1 MRLRWLP
8 ILAPAVLGL
17 ILSLILNKTNVT
29 NPILYLRADL
39 GTLILIMGVS
49 LTVLAAVAMLLIDWV
64 ERQRLKNFLEAADER
79 RRFLRRLDHELKNP
93 LTAIMAGLANVSAA
107 TNKERRQDGLES
119 VQAQVRRLSQLVAEL
134 RKLSDLEIR
143 ELDLTPVDI
152 GELLQEVLALAE
164 DQPESKDRQISL
176 SVPQVPWP
184 LPKIMADRD
193 LLFLAVHNLFDNALK
208 FTQSGARVEVRA
220 QEDGAHVRLQLVGQ
234 LARPPQELERYRQ
247 DPPVYLFCDDPYWAW
262 CVYHGPK
269 SCPIDAD
276 SRKCPRRPSHHRCT
290 WSPGRTGVPGAASH
304 GRSGPSAWRRCS
316 PRDGPGRW
324 PRRSR

>member
-17 ILSLILNKTNVT
+17 ILSLILNLTNVT

-49 LTVLAAVAMLLIDWV
+49 LTVLAAIVMLLIDWV
-64 ERQRLKNFLEAADER
+64 ERQRLKNLLEAADER

-93 LTAIMAGLANVSAA
+93 LTAIMAGLANVAAA
-107 TNKERRQDGLES
+107 TNKDRRQDGLQS

-143 ELDLTPVDI
+143 ELDLTPVDV

-220 QEDGAHVRLQLVGQ
+220 QEDGAHVVIEVADTGPGIPESDVAHIWEELFRGNS
-234 LARPPQELERYRQ
+234 AR
-247 DPPVYLFCDDPYWAW
+247 
-262 CVYHGPK
+262 
-269 SCPIDAD
+269 
-276 SRKCPRRPSHHRCT
+276 
-290 WSPGRTGVPGAASH
+290 GVPG
-304 GRSGPSAWRRCS
+304 SGLGLALVRAIVARHN
-316 PRDGPGRW
+316 GQVHL
-324 PRRSR
+324 RSRPGQGTVFSMRLPLGEGSRR

>member
-17 ILSLILNKTNVT
+17 IVSLILNQTNVT
-29 NPILYLRADL
+29 NPIVYLRADL

-49 LTVLAAVAMLLIDWV
+49 LTILAAVVMLLIDWV
-64 ERQRLKNFLEAADER
+64 ERQRLKNLLEAADER

-107 TNKERRQDGLES
+107 TNKDQRQDGLES

-143 ELDLTPVDI
+143 ELDLTPVDV

-176 SVPQVPWP
+176 SVPQAPWP

-208 FTQSGARVEVRA
+208 FTQAGARVEVRA
-220 QEDGAHVRLQLVGQ
+220 QEDAAHVVIEVADTGPGIPESDVAHIWEELFRGNS
-234 LARPPQELERYRQ
+234 AR
-247 DPPVYLFCDDPYWAW
+247 
-262 CVYHGPK
+262 
-269 SCPIDAD
+269 
-276 SRKCPRRPSHHRCT
+276 
-290 WSPGRTGVPGAASH
+290 GVPG
-304 GRSGPSAWRRCS
+304 SGLGLALVRAIVARH
-316 PRDGPGRW
+316 DGEVYL
-324 PRRSR
+324 RSRPGQGTVFSMRLPLGEGSRR

>member
-1 MRLRWLP
+1 
-8 ILAPAVLGL
+8 VLGL
-17 ILSLILNKTNVT
+17 IVSLILNQTNVT
-29 NPILYLRADL
+29 NPIVYLRADL

-49 LTVLAAVAMLLIDWV
+49 LTILAAVVMLLIDWV
-64 ERQRLKNFLEAADER
+64 ERQRLKNLLEAADER

-107 TNKERRQDGLES
+107 TNKDQRQDGLES

-143 ELDLTPVDI
+143 ELDLTPVDV

-176 SVPQVPWP
+176 SVPQAPWP

-208 FTQSGARVEVRA
+208 FTQAGARVEVRA
-220 QEDGAHVRLQLVGQ
+220 QEDAAHVVIEVADTGPGIPESDVAHIWEELFRGNS
-234 LARPPQELERYRQ
+234 AR
-247 DPPVYLFCDDPYWAW
+247 
-262 CVYHGPK
+262 
-269 SCPIDAD
+269 
-276 SRKCPRRPSHHRCT
+276 
-290 WSPGRTGVPGAASH
+290 GVPG
-304 GRSGPSAWRRCS
+304 SGLGLALVRAIVARH
-316 PRDGPGRW
+316 DGEVYL
-324 PRRSR
+324 RSRPGQGTVFSMRLPLGEGSRR

>member
-17 ILSLILNKTNVT
+17 ILSLILNQTNVT

-49 LTVLAAVAMLLIDWV
+49 LTVLAAAVMLLVDWV
-64 ERQRLKNFLEAADER
+64 ERQRLKNLLEAADER

-93 LTAIMAGLANVSAA
+93 LTAIMAGLANVSAD
-107 TNKERRQDGLES
+107 TNKERRQDGLQS

-220 QEDGAHVRLQLVGQ
+220 QEDGAHVVIEVADTGPGIPESDVAHIWEELFRGNS
-234 LARPPQELERYRQ
+234 AR
-247 DPPVYLFCDDPYWAW
+247 
-262 CVYHGPK
+262 
-269 SCPIDAD
+269 
-276 SRKCPRRPSHHRCT
+276 
-290 WSPGRTGVPGAASH
+290 GVPG
-304 GRSGPSAWRRCS
+304 SGLGLALVRAIVARHN
-316 PRDGPGRW
+316 GQVHL
-324 PRRSR
+324 RSRPGQGTVFSMRLPLGEGSRR